1 MPKNMV
7 SEGKLG
13 ARGGFRVIIYISRS
27 FRDMTVAFTFQTKRA
42 TVLRPVLRQGMCL
55 FIGTTSKTRNNI
67 LLSTRG
73 RRSCCSRPKV
83 ALPAAAGSTNGGRGQ
98 ITFQGT
104 WGNVEILPSSRLFFK
119 KMLHR
124 LK

>member
-1 MPKNMV
+1 M
-7 SEGKLG
+7 
-13 ARGGFRVIIYISRS
+13 R
-27 FRDMTVAFTFQTKRA
+27 
-42 TVLRPVLRQGMCL
+42 RPILRQGICL
-55 FIGTTSKTRNNI
+55 FVGTPSETRNYI

-83 ALPAAAGSTNGGRGQ
+83 ALLAANGSITRGREQ
-98 ITFQGT
+98 HERRPREITFQGT